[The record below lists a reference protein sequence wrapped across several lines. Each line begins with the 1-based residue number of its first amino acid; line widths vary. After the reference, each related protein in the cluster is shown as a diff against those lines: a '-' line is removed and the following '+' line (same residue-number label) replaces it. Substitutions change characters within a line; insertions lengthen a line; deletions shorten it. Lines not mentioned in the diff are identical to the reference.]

1 MACILQTQNNRILEN
16 PDKNNAKTKRSLF
29 GRILRFF
36 GFLVLGFLALL
47 ITLTIFLAF
56 PPVQTWIAQRAAAYF
71 SDKLG
76 ITVTIDR
83 VSINLISGNVA
94 LRELRVLD
102 HHSDTL
108 LLAGKLETR
117 PDLINL
123 SQPEIVLGETRLSDA
138 LFRLH
143 KYPGED
149 GMNLDYIIRQF
160 RSDQSK
166 DTTGKPVGFKIK
178 KILLENV
185 AFNLLDETADTLPA
199 AFQPGNIRA
208 LVSRGEMQDF
218 RIAKDSIIF
227 KVRELKALEQSGSG
241 LQHFE
246 TDFVICSTAML
257 FNNSLLETVQG
268 SFVKGD
274 IGFHYENWTS
284 FSEFVDSVRFDT
296 RIDKSSVKVKDI
308 AFYTDA
314 LKNIPLTIRFQGQV
328 KGPVSD
334 MKGRNL
340 ELSFGEESFMAM
352 NADVFGLPEIDE
364 TLFDIKIKGLDIS
377 PKDLS
382 RLKINPDGTGLNIP
396 EEIIRLGK
404 VRYVGRITGS
414 LGNFVTEGIFHS
426 AAGSIATDLQLTT
439 ERGFKNPS
447 YRGKIKTV
455 LFDPGILIGDTKTL
469 GPISGEAEM
478 EGKGFDP
485 ENMELTLRGDF
496 SKITLLG
503 YPYSG
508 ITIKR
513 GYLKNKAFSGNLQ
526 INDPNLKLR
535 FEGTTDFSG
544 RIPHFHFKAAMKSAD
559 LHALGLYPDTLTIN
573 NLVSDI
579 DFTGKSID
587 NIMGSL
593 VLDSLVFSTARKTHD
608 IGKIT
613 LTADSFNTERR
624 LVLSG
629 APANAELSG
638 DFQLIPLVHNLKFN
652 LNEYFPSFRIPYDKK
667 LASQSQRLD
676 FDIKVNNLNPIFDV
690 FSPQLFVSGGTRLS
704 GKYFSE
710 LRTSEVILESESIGF
725 GKLKAADLE
734 LFLSTS
740 EKEVDMTLNISRFF
754 VDDSVWFDYV
764 DANAAAFK
772 DSLQAA
778 ISWKDDVFKL
788 SRGNIQFVTWLGV
801 PGCYDLYFDHTS
813 VFLKNTEWKLK
824 KGAFLGYSRN
834 ALEAYDF
841 SFSSSEGGYL
851 TINGLT
857 DEKREN
863 SLDLVIKDF
872 PLEFFRSL
880 GKNMPQMSGSLSG
893 KAGIYALFDQPFIS
907 ADLKIDRFTLFDQL
921 FGDFSFIS
929 QFIPAEQAL
938 KVDGRLNTPAG
949 ISLEFTDGRIYPFS
963 KTQNLDLTLGFSRF
977 NIKPAETF
985 TAPILTKLNGYLTGN
1000 LRVRGLFEAPILEG
1014 SAYIEEGHVE
1024 IPYIG
1029 GVYNLQFKPA
1039 KKIRVSRYHID
1050 FGEIILEDQ
1059 NYRKASLRGNIRHRD
1074 FKDLELYLEVSG
1086 EDFLFFNASKE
1097 QSPIFYGSAV
1107 ATGTAVIKGPFDRL
1121 DVNASVKSEKGT
1133 RLFIPM
1139 ESGPSTASEN
1149 SFVVF
1154 RDSRDT
1160 AKKGI
1165 LETKPREQAAGI
1177 QLNVDAEINEN
1188 AEVQIIFDEFS
1199 GDVLRSAGRGNLR
1212 VELSRQGDLT
1222 MFGDYEVIKGD
1233 YLFTLKN
1240 LVNKKLKLIQGGAIY
1255 WTGDPSNAKIDAAAS
1270 YSLRTSAF
1278 PLLAG
1283 SAAGISESELEQF
1296 KSRIPVDVIVKL
1308 SGNLLEPQIAFD
1320 IRFPSV
1326 DERTRAQLMQA
1337 LATEDEKNKQAFA
1350 LLVLR
1355 QFINSGTG
1363 AGDAANVAGGNTL
1376 EVLSNQL
1383 SNWVSQLSEGLDV
1396 GVRYRNKDNTTSG
1409 QDEVELALSTRLF
1422 NDRVNIDGN
1431 FGVATT
1437 KSTST
1442 TPYNNLIDVNVEVKI
1457 TEDGK
1462 LRIRGFNRSNEAN
1475 IIQAFPYTQG
1485 VGVSYQTTFD
1495 AWKDL
1500 VKRKKKRSAKPSPA
1514 QKKDTD

>member
-1 MACILQTQNNRILEN
+1 MEN
-16 PDKNNAKTKRSLF
+16 PDKNNAKTKRSLS

-36 GFLVLGFLALL
+36 GFLLLGSLALL
-47 ITLTIFLAF
+47 LTLTIFLAF
-56 PPVQTWIAQRAAAYF
+56 PPVQTWIAQRTAAYF

-76 ITVTIDR
+76 ITLSIER
-83 VSINLISGNVA
+83 VSINLISGNVS

-102 HHSDTL
+102 HHNDTL
-108 LLAGKLETR
+108 LLAGKLETG

-123 SQPEIVLGETRLSDA
+123 SEPEIVLGETRLSDA

-143 KYPGED
+143 KYPGEE

-160 RSDQSK
+160 RSDKPK

-178 KILLENV
+178 KIFLENV

-208 LVSRGEMQDF
+208 LISHGEMQDF
-218 RIAKDSIIF
+218 RIAEDSIIF
-227 KVRELKALEQSGSG
+227 KVRELKALERSGSG

-257 FNNSLLETVQG
+257 FSNTLLETVQG

-274 IGFHYENWTS
+274 IGFHYKNWTS
-284 FSEFVDSVRFDT
+284 FSDFVDSVRFDT
-296 RIDKSSVKVKDI
+296 RIEKSSVKFKDI

-314 LKNIPLTIRFQGQV
+314 LKNIPLTMRFKGRV
-328 KGPVSD
+328 NGPVSD

-340 ELSFGEESFMAM
+340 EVYLGEESSIAL
-352 NADVFGLPEIDE
+352 NADVFGLPDIEE
-364 TLFDIKIKGLDIS
+364 TLFDIKIKELEIS

-382 RLKINPDGTGLNIP
+382 GLKVGPDGSGLKIPAELNN
-396 EEIIRLGK
+396 LGN
-404 VRYVGRITGS
+404 VRYTGRITGS
-414 LGNFVTEGIFHS
+414 IGNFVTEGIFHS
-426 AAGSIATDLQLTT
+426 SAGSIATDLQLTT
-439 ERGFKNPS
+439 DPGFKNPF

-455 LFDPGILIGDTKTL
+455 LFNPGVLLGNSKTL

-478 EGKGFDP
+478 EGKGFNP
-485 ENMELTLRGDF
+485 ENMEIAIRGDF
-496 SKITLLG
+496 SKITLLD
-503 YPYSG
+503 YPYTG
-508 ITIKR
+508 ISIKQ
-513 GYLKNKAFSGNLQ
+513 GYLKNKAFSGKLH
-526 INDPNLKLR
+526 INDPNLKLT

-544 RIPHFHFKAAMKSAD
+544 SIPQFHFQAAMAGAD
-559 LHALGLYPDTLTIN
+559 LSALGLYPHKLTID

-579 DFTGKSID
+579 NFKGKSID
-587 NIMGSL
+587 NLMGSL
-593 VLDSLVFSTARKTHD
+593 VLDSLIFSTARKTHD
-608 IGKIT
+608 LGKIT
-613 LTADSFNTERR
+613 LKADSVNADRR
-624 LVLSG
+624 LILSG
-629 APANAELSG
+629 TPAYAELSG
-638 DFQLIPLVHNLKFN
+638 DFQLTPLFENLKFN

-667 LASQSQRLD
+667 RAAQSQRLD

-690 FSPQLFVSGGTRLS
+690 FIPQFFVSGGTRLS

-710 LRTSEVILESESIGF
+710 LRTSEVFLESESIGY
-725 GKLKAADLE
+725 GKLKATDLE

-740 EKEVDMTLNISRFF
+740 EKEVDMSLNTFRFF
-754 VDDSVWFDYV
+754 ADDSLWFDYV
-764 DANAAAFK
+764 DVKAAAFK
-772 DSLQAA
+772 DSLRVG

-788 SRGNIQFVTWLGV
+788 SRGNIQFATWLGI
-801 PGCYDLYFDHTS
+801 PGCYDLYFDNTS
-813 VFLKNTEWKLK
+813 LFLKNTEWKLK
-824 KGAFLGYSRN
+824 KGAFLGYSIN

-851 TINGLT
+851 TVNGLT
-857 DEKREN
+857 DENREN
-863 SLDLVIKDF
+863 SLDLAIKDF
-872 PLEFFRSL
+872 PVEFFQNL
-880 GKNMPQMSGSLSG
+880 GKNIPQMSGSLSG
-893 KAGIYALFDQPFIS
+893 KAGIYALFHQPFIS
-907 ADLKIDRFTLFDQL
+907 ADLEVDQFTLFNQL
-921 FGDFSFIS
+921 LGNFSFNS
-929 QFIPAEQAL
+929 EFIPSEQAL
-938 KVDGRLNTPAG
+938 KVNGRLNTPAG
-949 ISLEFTDGRIYPFS
+949 VSLEFTDGRIYPFS
-963 KTQNLDLTLGFSRF
+963 KTQNLDLALQFSKF
-977 NIKPAETF
+977 NVQPAETF
-985 TAPILTKLNGYLTGN
+985 TTPILTKLNGYLTGN
-1000 LRVRGLFEAPILEG
+1000 LRIRGLFEAPILEG
-1014 SAYIEEGHVE
+1014 VAYLEEGHVE

-1029 GVYNLQFKPA
+1029 GVYNLQFKPG
-1039 KKIRVSRYHID
+1039 KKIRISRYYID
-1050 FGEIILEDQ
+1050 FGEISLEDQ
-1059 NYRKASLRGNIRHRD
+1059 NYRKATLKGNIRHRD
-1074 FKDLELYLEVSG
+1074 FKDLELYMEVSG
-1086 EDFLFFNASKE
+1086 EDFLFFNANKE

-1107 ATGTAVIKGPFDRL
+1107 ASGTVVIKGPFDRL
-1121 DVNASVKSEKGT
+1121 DVIAGVKTGKGT

-1149 SFVVF
+1149 SFVIF
-1154 RDSRDT
+1154 KDSRDT
-1160 AKKGI
+1160 SAKEI
-1165 LETKPREQAAGI
+1165 FQTKPREQAPGI

-1199 GDVLRSAGRGNLR
+1199 GDVLRSSGRGNLR
-1212 VELSRQGDLT
+1212 VELNRMGDLK
-1222 MFGDYEVIKGD
+1222 MFGDYEVFKGD

-1255 WTGDPSNAKIDAAAS
+1255 WTGDPSNAKIEAAAS

-1283 SAAGISESELEQF
+1283 SAAGISEAELEQF

-1320 IRFPSV
+1320 IRFPSI
-1326 DERTRAQLMQA
+1326 DERTRAQLLQA
-1337 LATEDEKNKQAFA
+1337 LATDDEKNKQAFA

-1437 KSTST
+1437 KSTSA

-1457 TEDGK
+1457 TDDGK

-1495 AWKDL
+1495 TWKDL
-1500 VKRKKKRSAKPSPA
+1500 IQRKKNRSAKGKNVPKNNPE
-1514 QKKDTD
+1514 